1 MRLRSGLLSIALGSA
16 ALVSQRAEASPII
29 FTDRAA
35 FEAAAEPNILVTFDD
50 IQPDRWAPAFC
61 FQPASSCSYF
71 VDSVAHVSSFSFT
84 DNHSGVGG
92 GALSLNFQAI
102 TGIGVDGP
110 PMIAIGFDVLPGD
123 AVPGQFVGL
132 SWVVG
137 VDPMGGPIREGVR
150 LPADAPGF
158 FGLFADP
165 IGGFEL
171 TTNTTGPGLPRSA
184 ILDNVAIT
192 SVPEPSTALLVLA
205 GAMVLSQRR
214 RFTRPK

>member
-71 VDSVAHVSSFSFT
+71 VDSVVHVSSFSFT

-137 VDPMGGPIREGVR
+137 VDPMGAPIREGVR

-171 TTNTTGPGLPRSA
+171 TTNTPGPGMPRSA
-184 ILDNVAIT
+184 VLDNVAIRT
-192 SVPEPSTALLVLA
+192 PEPSTALLMLGGVIAL
-205 GAMVLSQRR
+205 LQSRR
-214 RFTRPK
+214 LMRAK